1 MIVGFLSG
9 CFFELNL
16 INAESLSKIKTM
28 TKQFGIIFQILFLSI
43 GNLNAQ
49 IDKNSPL
56 FLELKKQ
63 DSLFFERGF
72 NNCDIAYL
80 EKTMDDNLKFYHD
93 NGGFQDKKLFLE
105 RTKQNI
111 CGNPNQK
118 PIRKV
123 IENSL
128 EVFPLY
134 NNGELYGAIQSGE
147 HQFFIREKGKEDALG
162 GQAKFTSVWTKK
174 GGNWMMSDV
183 LSYNHGEPN
192 KTKITDDLEQLLKDN
207 NIPTLG
213 LGVIEDGKLTQIKVY
228 GKLNDKTSASY
239 NSLFN
244 VASLTK
250 PVTAMTVLRL
260 VSLGKWNPDEPLY
273 KYFTDPDIAKD
284 SRYKKLTT
292 RLILSHQTGFPNWRW
307 MNKDNKLTFD
317 FEPGTKYQYSGEG
330 FEYLRKAI
338 EKKFN
343 ITLEELAKEYVFQPL
358 GMNDTSYVWNER
370 KQAGRIVIGY
380 DKDGKPYDIVKNK
393 TASAADDLTTSVED
407 YSQFLI
413 AVMNNELLS
422 PEVFDA
428 MKTKQV
434 KSKENKYFGL
444 GFEIYDLDNDEIALS
459 HGGADKGVNTFAI
472 ILPKTK
478 QGLVIFT
485 NVDDGYKIYEPIMN
499 QYLGEKGKRIVEIE
513 TK

>member
-1 MIVGFLSG
+1 
-9 CFFELNL
+9 
-16 INAESLSKIKTM
+16 M
-28 TKQFGIIFQILFLSI
+28 TKQLGIFSLILFLSA

-72 NNCDIAYL
+72 NNCDLAYL
-80 EKTMDDNLKFYHD
+80 EKSVDENLKFYHD

-123 IENSL
+123 IESSV

-134 NNGELYGAIQSGE
+134 NNGELYGAIQTGE
-147 HQFFIREKGKEDALG
+147 HQFFTREKNKKDVLG
-162 GQAKFTSVWTKK
+162 GEAKFTSVWTKK
-174 GGNWMMSDV
+174 DGNWMISDV
-183 LSYNHGEPN
+183 LSYDHGDPSH
-192 KTKITDDLEQLLKDN
+192 TKITDNLEQLLKEN

-213 LGVIEDGKLTQIKVY
+213 LGIIQGGKLTQINVY
-228 GKLNDKTSASY
+228 GTLDGKKVAPY

-250 PVTAMTVLRL
+250 PVTAMTALRL
-260 VSLGKWNPDEPLY
+260 VSLGKWNLDEPLY

-284 SRYKKLTT
+284 PRSKKLTT
-292 RLILSHQTGFPNWRW
+292 RLVLSHQTGFPNWRW
-307 MNKDNKLTFD
+307 MNKDNQLNFEFD
-317 FEPGTKYQYSGEG
+317 PGTKYQYSGEG

-338 EKKFN
+338 ENKFHKS
-343 ITLEELAKEYVFQPL
+343 LEELAKEFIFQPL
-358 GMNDTSYVWNER
+358 GMNDTGYIWNE
-370 KQAGRIVIGY
+370 KKNAERIVIGF

-393 TASAADDLTTSVED
+393 TANAADDLVTSVED
-407 YSQFLI
+407 YSKFLM

-422 PEVFDA
+422 PAVFED
-428 MKTKQV
+428 MKTTQIETK
-434 KSKENKYFGL
+434 KNKYFGL
-444 GFEIYDLDNDEIALS
+444 GFEIYDLGNNEIALS
-459 HGGADKGVNTFAI
+459 HGGSDKGVNTIAF

-485 NVDDGYKIYEPIMN
+485 NADNGYKIYEPIMN
-499 QYLGEKGKRIVEIE
+499 QYFGTAGKKIVEIE
-513 TK
+513 TN

>member
-1 MIVGFLSG
+1 
-9 CFFELNL
+9 
-16 INAESLSKIKTM
+16 M
-28 TKQFGIIFQILFLSI
+28 TTRFYYGILILFFFF
-43 GNLNAQ
+43 GNLKSQ

-80 EKTMDDNLKFYHD
+80 EKSVDDNLKFYHD
-93 NGGFQDKKLFLE
+93 FGGFQDKKLFIE
-105 RTKQNI
+105 RTKKNI

-134 NNGELYGAIQSGE
+134 NNGELYGAIQTGE
-147 HQFFIREKGKEDALG
+147 HQFYIREKDKKDALG

-174 GGNWMMSDV
+174 DGNWIMSDV
-183 LSYNHGEPN
+183 LSYNHGDPN
-192 KTKITDDLEQLLKDN
+192 KSKLTDNLQQLLNDN

-213 LGVIEDGKLTQIKVY
+213 LGIIEDGKLTEVKVY
-228 GKLNDKTSASY
+228 GTLDGKTTAPY

-260 VSLGKWNPDEPLY
+260 VSLGKWDLDEPLD
-273 KYFTDPDIAKD
+273 KYWVDPDIAKD
-284 SRYKKLTT
+284 TRHKKLTT
-292 RLILSHQTGFPNWRW
+292 RIILSHQTGFPNWRW
-307 MNKDNKLTFD
+307 QKTDKKLSFEFD
-317 FEPGTKYQYSGEG
+317 PGTKYQYSGEG
-330 FEYLRKAI
+330 YEYLRKAI

-343 ITLEELAKEYVFQPL
+343 KSLEDLAKELVFKPL
-358 GMNDTSYVWNER
+358 NMNNTSYLWNE
-370 KQAGRIVIGY
+370 KIDAERIVIGY
-380 DKDGKPYDIVKNK
+380 DKNGKPYDIVKNK
-393 TASAADDLTTSVED
+393 TASAADDLVTSVED
-407 YSQFLI
+407 YSKFLVS
-413 AVMNNELLS
+413 VMNNDLLS
-422 PEVFDA
+422 KRVFEE

-434 KSKENKYFGL
+434 KTKEDKFFGL
-444 GFEIYDLDNDEIALS
+444 GFEIYDLGNNEIALS
-459 HGGADKGVNTFAI
+459 HGGTDKGVNTIVF

-485 NVDDGYKIYEPIMN
+485 NVDDGYKIYEPIIN
-499 QYLGEKGKRIVEIE
+499 YYFGNIGKKIVEIE

>member
-1 MIVGFLSG
+1 
-9 CFFELNL
+9 
-16 INAESLSKIKTM
+16 M
-28 TKQFGIIFQILFLSI
+28 TKKLSLGILMLLLFI
-43 GNLNAQ
+43 GNLQAQ
-49 IDKNSPL
+49 IEKNSPL

-93 NGGFQDKKLFLE
+93 KGGFQGKKLFMAK
-105 RTKQNI
+105 TKQNI

-123 IENSL
+123 IANSL

-134 NNGELYGAIQSGE
+134 NNGELYGAIQTGE
-147 HQFFIREKGKEDALG
+147 HQFFIREKNKDDVLG

-174 GGNWMMSDV
+174 NGNWMMSDV
-183 LSYNHGEPN
+183 LSYDHGDAG
-192 KTKITDDLEQLLKDN
+192 KTQLTDDLAKLIKDS

-213 LGVIEDGKLTQIKVY
+213 LGVIEEGKLTQIRVY

-260 VSLGKWNPDEPLY
+260 VSLGKWNLDEPLY
-273 KYFTDPDIAKD
+273 KYFTDPDVAND
-284 SRYKKLTT
+284 PRNKKLTT
-292 RLILSHQTGFPNWRW
+292 RLVLSHQTGFPNWRG
-307 MNKDNKLTFD
+307 MTKDKKLAFE

-343 ITLEELAKEYVFQPL
+343 KTLEELAKELVFQPL
-358 GMNDTSYVWNER
+358 EMKDTSYIWND
-370 KQAGRIVIGY
+370 KKDANRIVVGY
-380 DKDGKPYDIVKNK
+380 DRSGKPYNIVKNK
-393 TASAADDLTTSVED
+393 TENGADDLMTSVED
-407 YSQFLI
+407 YGKFLI
-413 AVMNNELLS
+413 GVMNNDLLT
-422 PEVFDA
+422 PKVFEDL
-428 MKTKQV
+428 KTHQIETK
-434 KSKENKYFGL
+434 KNKYYGL
-444 GFEIYDLDNDEIALS
+444 GFEIYDLGNNEFTLS
-459 HGGADKGVNTFAI
+459 HSGSDQGVNTFAI

-478 QGLVIFT
+478 KGLIIFT
-485 NVDDGYKIYEPIMN
+485 NADDGYKIYETILN
-499 QYLGEKGKRIVEIE
+499 QYFGEAGKKIVEIE
-513 TK
+513 TKK

>member
-1 MIVGFLSG
+1 
-9 CFFELNL
+9 
-16 INAESLSKIKTM
+16 M
-28 TKQFGIIFQILFLSI
+28 TKQLGIFLLILSLSA

-72 NNCDIAYL
+72 NNCDLAYL
-80 EKTMDDNLKFYHD
+80 EKSVDENLKFYHD

-111 CGNPNQK
+111 CGNPDQK

-123 IENSL
+123 IESSL

-134 NNGELYGAIQSGE
+134 NNGELYGAIQTGE
-147 HQFFIREKGKEDALG
+147 HQFFTREKNKKDVLG
-162 GQAKFTSVWTKK
+162 GEAKFTSVWTKK
-174 GGNWMMSDV
+174 DGNWMMSDV
-183 LSYNHGEPN
+183 LSYDHGNPKSEVVDN
-192 KTKITDDLEQLLKDN
+192 IEQLLKDN
-207 NIPTLG
+207 HIPTLG
-213 LGVIEDGKLTQIKVY
+213 LGIIQDGKLTQIKVY
-228 GKLNDKTSASY
+228 GTLNGKTSASY

-250 PVTAMTVLRL
+250 PATAMTALRL
-260 VSLGKWNPDEPLY
+260 VSLGKWNLDEPLY
-273 KYFTDPDIAKD
+273 KYLTDPDIAND
-284 SRYKKLTT
+284 PRNKKLTT

-307 MNKDNKLTFD
+307 VNKDNKLNFEFD
-317 FEPGTKYQYSGEG
+317 PGTKYQYSGEG

-338 EKKFN
+338 ENKFHKS
-343 ITLEELAKEYVFQPL
+343 LEELAKELVFQPL
-358 GMNDTSYVWNER
+358 GMNDTGYIWNE
-370 KQAGRIVIGY
+370 KKNAERIVIGF

-393 TASAADDLTTSVED
+393 TVNAADDLVTSVED
-407 YSQFLI
+407 YSKFLI

-422 PEVFDA
+422 PAVFED
-428 MKTKQV
+428 MRTKQIV
-434 KSKENKYFGL
+434 TKKYKYFGL
-444 GFEIYDLDNDEIALS
+444 GFEIYDLGNNEIAMS
-459 HGGADKGVNTFAI
+459 HSGSDKGVNTIAF

-485 NVDDGYKIYEPIMN
+485 NADDGYKIYEPIMN
-499 QYLGEKGKRIVEIE
+499 QYFGAAGKKIVEIE
-513 TK
+513 TN

>member
-1 MIVGFLSG
+1 MK
-9 CFFELNL
+9 C
-16 INAESLSKIKTM
+16 
-28 TKQFGIIFQILFLSI
+28 
-43 GNLNAQ
+43 Q

-72 NNCDIAYL
+72 NNCDMAYL
-80 EKTMDDNLKFYHD
+80 EKTIDENLKFYHD
-93 NGGFQDKKLFLE
+93 NGGFQDKKLFME

-111 CGNPNQK
+111 CSNPNQK

-123 IENSL
+123 IASSL

-134 NNGELYGAIQSGE
+134 NNGNLYGAIQTGE
-147 HQFFIREKGKEDALG
+147 HQFYIREKNKKDVLG

-174 GGNWMMSDV
+174 DGNWLMSDV
-183 LSYNHGEPN
+183 LSYDHGDPSKLEVEDN
-192 KTKITDDLEQLLKDN
+192 LEQLLKNN

-213 LGVIEDGKLTQIKVY
+213 LGIIEDGKLVQIKVY
-228 GKLNDKTSASY
+228 GTLDGKTTAPY

-260 VSLGKWNPDEPLY
+260 VSLGKWNLDEPIE
-273 KYFTDPDIAKD
+273 KYWVDPDIAKD
-284 SRYKKLTT
+284 ARHKKLTT
-292 RLILSHQTGFPNWRW
+292 RMILSHQTGFPNWRT
-307 MNKDNKLTFD
+307 MAKDKKLSFD

-330 FEYLRKAI
+330 FEYLRKAL
-338 EKKFN
+338 ENKFHKS
-343 ITLEELAKEYVFQPL
+343 LEDLAKEMIFQPL
-358 GMNDTSYVWNER
+358 NMNSTSYIWNKKEES
-370 KQAGRIVIGY
+370 KIVIGY
-380 DKDGKPYDIVKNK
+380 DRERKLYDIVKNR
-393 TASAADDLTTSVED
+393 TANAADDLMASVED
-407 YSQFLI
+407 YSKFLVS
-413 AVMNNELLS
+413 VMNNDLLS
-422 PEVFDA
+422 KAVFEE

-434 KSKENKYFGL
+434 KTKQNKYFGL
-444 GFEIYDLDNDEIALS
+444 GFEIYDLGNNEIALS
-459 HGGADKGVNTFAI
+459 HGGSDKGVNTIAI

-485 NVDDGYKIYEPIMN
+485 NVDDGYKIYETIMN
-499 QYLGEKGKRIVEIE
+499 RYLGDVGRKIVEIE

>member
-1 MIVGFLSG
+1 
-9 CFFELNL
+9 
-16 INAESLSKIKTM
+16 M
-28 TKQFGIIFQILFLSI
+28 TKQLGIIFLILFLSV

-72 NNCDIAYL
+72 NNCDLAYL
-80 EKTMDDNLKFYHD
+80 EKSVDENLKFYHD

-111 CGNPNQK
+111 CGNPDQK

-123 IENSL
+123 IESSV

-134 NNGELYGAIQSGE
+134 NNGELYGAIQTGE
-147 HQFFIREKGKEDALG
+147 HQFFTREKNKKDVLG
-162 GQAKFTSVWTKK
+162 GEAKFTSVWTKK
-174 GGNWMMSDV
+174 DGNWMISDV
-183 LSYNHGEPN
+183 LSYDHGDPSH
-192 KTKITDDLEQLLKDN
+192 TKITDNLEQLLKDN

-213 LGVIEDGKLTQIKVY
+213 LGIIQGGKLTQINVY
-228 GKLNDKTSASY
+228 GTLDGKKVAPY

-260 VSLGKWNPDEPLY
+260 VSLGKWNLDEPLY

-284 SRYKKLTT
+284 PRSKKLTT
-292 RLILSHQTGFPNWRW
+292 RLVLSHQTGFPNWRW
-307 MNKDNKLTFD
+307 MNKDNQLNFEFD
-317 FEPGTKYQYSGEG
+317 PGTKYQYSGEG

-338 EKKFN
+338 ENKFHKS
-343 ITLEELAKEYVFQPL
+343 LEELAKEFIFQPL
-358 GMNDTSYVWNER
+358 GMKDTGYIWNE
-370 KQAGRIVIGY
+370 KKNAERIVIGF

-393 TASAADDLTTSVED
+393 TANAADDLVTSVED
-407 YSQFLI
+407 YSKFLM

-422 PEVFDA
+422 PAVFED
-428 MKTKQV
+428 MRTKQIET
-434 KSKENKYFGL
+434 KKNKYFGL
-444 GFEIYDLDNDEIALS
+444 GFEIYDLGNNEIALS
-459 HGGADKGVNTFAI
+459 HGGSDKGVNTIAF

-485 NVDDGYKIYEPIMN
+485 NADNGYKIYEPIMN
-499 QYLGEKGKRIVEIE
+499 QYFGTAGKKIVEIE
-513 TK
+513 TN

>member
-1 MIVGFLSG
+1 
-9 CFFELNL
+9 
-16 INAESLSKIKTM
+16 M
-28 TKQFGIIFQILFLSI
+28 TKQLGIIFLILFLSV

-72 NNCDIAYL
+72 NNCDLAYL
-80 EKTMDDNLKFYHD
+80 EKSVDENLKFYHD

-111 CGNPNQK
+111 CGNPDQK

-123 IENSL
+123 IESSV

-134 NNGELYGAIQSGE
+134 NNGELYGAIQTGE
-147 HQFFIREKGKEDALG
+147 HQFFTREKNKKDVLG
-162 GQAKFTSVWTKK
+162 GEAKFTSVWTKK
-174 GGNWMMSDV
+174 DGNWMISDV
-183 LSYNHGEPN
+183 LSYDHGDPSH
-192 KTKITDDLEQLLKDN
+192 TKITDNLEQLLKDN

-213 LGVIEDGKLTQIKVY
+213 LGIIQDGKLTQINVY
-228 GKLNDKTSASY
+228 GTLDGKKVAPY

-260 VSLGKWNPDEPLY
+260 VSLGKWNLDKPLY

-284 SRYKKLTT
+284 PRSKKLTT
-292 RLILSHQTGFPNWRW
+292 RLVMSHQTGFPNWRW
-307 MNKDNKLTFD
+307 MNKDNKLNFEFD
-317 FEPGTKYQYSGEG
+317 PGTKYQYSGEG

-338 EKKFN
+338 ENKFHKS
-343 ITLEELAKEYVFQPL
+343 LEELAKEFIFQPL
-358 GMNDTSYVWNER
+358 GMKDTGYIWNE
-370 KQAGRIVIGY
+370 KKNAERIVIGF

-393 TASAADDLTTSVED
+393 TANAADDLVTSVED
-407 YSQFLI
+407 YSKFLI

-422 PEVFDA
+422 PAVFED
-428 MKTKQV
+428 MRTTQIETK
-434 KSKENKYFGL
+434 KNKYFGL
-444 GFEIYDLDNDEIALS
+444 GFEIYDLGNNEIALS
-459 HGGADKGVNTFAI
+459 HSGSDKGVNTIAF

-485 NVDDGYKIYEPIMN
+485 NADDGYKIYEPIMN
-499 QYLGEKGKRIVEIE
+499 QYFGAAGKKIVEIE
-513 TK
+513 TN

>member
-1 MIVGFLSG
+1 
-9 CFFELNL
+9 
-16 INAESLSKIKTM
+16 M
-28 TKQFGIIFQILFLSI
+28 TKQLGIIFLILSLSVR
-43 GNLNAQ
+43 NLNAQ

-72 NNCDIAYL
+72 NNCDLAYL
-80 EKTMDDNLKFYHD
+80 EKSVDENLKFYHD

-123 IENSL
+123 IESSV

-134 NNGELYGAIQSGE
+134 NNGELYGAIQTGE
-147 HQFFIREKGKEDALG
+147 HQFFTREKNKKDVLG
-162 GQAKFTSVWTKK
+162 GEAKFTSVWTKK
-174 GGNWMMSDV
+174 DGNWMISDV
-183 LSYNHGEPN
+183 LSYDHGDPSH
-192 KTKITDDLEQLLKDN
+192 TKITDNLEQLLKDN

-213 LGVIEDGKLTQIKVY
+213 LGIIQGGKLIQINVYGTLDGKKV
-228 GKLNDKTSASY
+228 APY

-250 PVTAMTVLRL
+250 PVSAMTVLRL
-260 VSLGKWNPDEPLY
+260 VSLGKWNLDEPLY

-284 SRYKKLTT
+284 PRSKKLTT
-292 RLILSHQTGFPNWRW
+292 RLVMSHQTGFPNWRR
-307 MNKDNKLTFD
+307 MNKDNQLNFEFD
-317 FEPGTKYQYSGEG
+317 PGTKYQYSGEG

-338 EKKFN
+338 ENKFHKS
-343 ITLEELAKEYVFQPL
+343 LEELAKEFIFQPL
-358 GMNDTSYVWNER
+358 GMNDTGYIWNE
-370 KQAGRIVIGY
+370 KKNAERIVIGF

-393 TASAADDLTTSVED
+393 TANAADDLVTSVED
-407 YSQFLI
+407 YSKFLI

-422 PEVFDA
+422 PAVFED
-428 MKTKQV
+428 MKTTQIETK
-434 KSKENKYFGL
+434 KNKYFGL
-444 GFEIYDLDNDEIALS
+444 GFEIYDLGNNEIALS
-459 HGGADKGVNTFAI
+459 HGGSDKGVNTIAF

-485 NVDDGYKIYEPIMN
+485 NADDGYKIYEPIMN
-499 QYLGEKGKRIVEIE
+499 QYFGAAGKKIVEIE
-513 TK
+513 TN

>member
-1 MIVGFLSG
+1 
-9 CFFELNL
+9 
-16 INAESLSKIKTM
+16 M
-28 TKQFGIIFQILFLSI
+28 TKQFGFIFLFLFLSI
-43 GNLNAQ
+43 GNLKAQ

-63 DSLFFERGF
+63 DSIFFERGF

-80 EKTMDDNLKFYHD
+80 EKSVDEHLKFYHD
-93 NGGFQDKKLFLE
+93 KGGFQDKKLFLE

-147 HQFFIREKGKEDALG
+147 HRFFIREKGKQDALG
-162 GQAKFTSVWTKK
+162 GQAKFTTVWTKK
-174 GGNWMMSDV
+174 NGNWIMSDI
-183 LSYNHGEPN
+183 LSYDHGDA
-192 KTKITDDLEQLLKDN
+192 KLDDKASSIEQLMKDN

-213 LGVIEDGKLTQIKVY
+213 LGLIEDEKLTGINVY
-228 GKLNDKTSASY
+228 GTQNGKMSAAY

-260 VSLGKWNPDEPLY
+260 VSLGKWNLDEPLDNY
-273 KYFTDPDIAKD
+273 WIDPDIAND
-284 SRYKKLTT
+284 SRHKKLTT

-307 MNKDNKLTFD
+307 MNKDNKLNFE

-338 EKKFN
+338 ENKFHKS
-343 ITLEELAKEYVFQPL
+343 LEELAKEYVFQPL
-358 GMNDTSYVWNER
+358 GMNDTSYIWNE
-370 KQAGRIVIGY
+370 KKDADKIVIGY
-380 DKDGKPYDIVKNK
+380 DSNGKAYDIVRNK
-393 TASAADDLTTSVED
+393 TANAADDLTTTVED
-407 YSQFLI
+407 YGKFLV

-422 PEVFDA
+422 PSVFET
-428 MKTKQV
+428 MKSKQV
-434 KSKENKYFGL
+434 ETKKNKYFGL
-444 GFEIYDLDNDEIALS
+444 GFEIYDLGNGEIALS
-459 HGGADKGVNTFAI
+459 HGGSDKGVNTIVFL
-472 ILPKTK
+472 LPKTK
-478 QGLVIFT
+478 QGLIIFT
-485 NVDDGYKIYEPIMN
+485 NVDDGYKIYRQLIE
-499 QYLGEKGKRIVEIE
+499 QYLGDKGEKIIEIE